1 MEAYSA
7 ALMRIAEIQQRVA
20 PPRQSINVVDNSFD
34 SAYASALGTMTATG
48 SISATKLTPGAY
60 GPLTPPAELV
70 RFGNGRIPKEM
81 LEEVGIGSH
90 RLQTDAAQAFKL
102 MRAAAAADGVDIDI
116 TDSYRS
122 YDAQVDLAE
131 RKGLH
136 KHGGLA
142 ATPGTSNHGWGLS
155 IDVDV
160 DAKGQAWLDQNA
172 ARYGFVED
180 VTREPWHWTF
190 RPDNR

>member
-20 PPRQSINVVDNSFD
+20 PPRQSISVVNNTFD
-34 SAYASALGTMTATG
+34 SAYASALGTMT
-48 SISATKLTPGAY
+48 SSNSMSATKRTPGTY
-60 GPLTPPAELV
+60 GPLTPPAELL

-90 RLQTDAAQAFKL
+90 RLQTDAARAFKL
-102 MRAAAAADGVDIDI
+102 MRAAAAADGIDIDI